1 VAAGARRLDVS
12 GMKGEKRSRAAKPS
26 AAGKTVGGERAQA
39 RAAAAAEPAAGA
51 DAASL
56 RELIEN
62 APDGIFIADLA
73 GRYVDVNDAGCR
85 IFGHARDRIIGR
97 TVLDFIPPDQ
107 AERLWAVRDGLLDG
121 GENVA
126 EWLVRR
132 EDGTLTPIEV
142 SDTILSDGRWVGFVR
157 DISRRRELER
167 EIVQSSEQL
176 RAERNFVDAILETA
190 ATLIVVLDA
199 EGRVV
204 RFNNACESATGVR
217 QAELLGKTIW
227 LDLIPAEER
236 AGVERVA
243 ERLRGGESYVEF
255 ENHWQ
260 HRDGS
265 RRLIRWRNTVLRD
278 ESGDVRYLIGTGS
291 DVTDQVLAEDQAR
304 RHLEEAS
311 RLQRLQTANELA
323 TMLAHELNQPLA
335 AIATYAAAG
344 QHLLHRAQPDA
355 GKLAATLE
363 KISQQALRA
372 GEAIRHL
379 RSFVSRGRL
388 DPVAVDLNSVVRRAC
403 TLLSPRARGSGVGL
417 VLELA
422 EDLAPVMGV
431 DVHIEQVLLNLL
443 GNALE
448 AIQGTG
454 AASGTLTVTA
464 QRWEGAAR
472 VTVADTGPGI
482 EDETAAHLFEPF
494 FTRKAH
500 GLGVGLPISR
510 SLIEAQGGRLWV
522 EPRVPGGI
530 LHFTLPFA
538 T

>member
-1 VAAGARRLDVS
+1 MKGQKQKQSRATEPTADGARQAQPSTDVPART
-12 GMKGEKRSRAAKPS
+12 GES
-26 AAGKTVGGERAQA
+26 
-39 RAAAAAEPAAGA
+39 
-51 DAASL
+51 SL

-62 APDGIFIADLA
+62 APDGIFIADLE
-73 GRYVDVNDAGCR
+73 GRYTDVNSAGCR

-97 TVLDFIPPDQ
+97 TIVDFIPPQ
-107 AERLWAVRDGLLDG
+107 EAERLWAIRDGLLDG

-132 EDGTLTPIEV
+132 EDGTITPVEV

-167 EIVQSSEQL
+167 EIVQSAEQL

-199 EGRVV
+199 DARVV
-204 RFNNACESATGVR
+204 RFNKACESATGIS
-217 QAELLGKTIW
+217 QSELLGKTIW

-236 AGVERVA
+236 EGVERVA
-243 ERLRGGESYVEF
+243 DRLRSGESFVEH

-260 HRDGS
+260 HREGS
-265 RRLIRWRNTVLRD
+265 RRLIRWRNTLIKD
-278 ESGDVRYLIGTGS
+278 ESGQVRFLIATGT
-291 DVTDQVLAEDQAR
+291 DITNQVKAEDDAR
-304 RHLEEAS
+304 LHLEEAS

-344 QHLLHRAQPDA
+344 QHLLRRAEPDTD
-355 GKLAATLE
+355 KLAETLE

-379 RSFVSRGRL
+379 RAFVGRGRM
-388 DPVAVDLNSVVRRAC
+388 DPVPLDLNAVVRRAC
-403 TLLSPRARGSGVGL
+403 TLLSPRARGSGVSL
-417 VLELA
+417 QLDLA
-422 EDLAPVMGV
+422 ESLAPVTGV
-431 DVHIEQVLLNLL
+431 DLHIEQALLNLL
-443 GNALE
+443 GNALD
-448 AIQGTG
+448 AIQGAG
-454 AASGTLTVTA
+454 VASGTLTVMT
-464 QRWEGAAR
+464 QSWDGMAR
-472 VTVADTGPGI
+472 VTVRDNGPGI
-482 EDETAAHLFEPF
+482 DDATAAHLFERF

-500 GLGVGLPISR
+500 GLGVGLSISR

-522 EPRVPGGI
+522 EPQVPGGI

-538 T
+538 P